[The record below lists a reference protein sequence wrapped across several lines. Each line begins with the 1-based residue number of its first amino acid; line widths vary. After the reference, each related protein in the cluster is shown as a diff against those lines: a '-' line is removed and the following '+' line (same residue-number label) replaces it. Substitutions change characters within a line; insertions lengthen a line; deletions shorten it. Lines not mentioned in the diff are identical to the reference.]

1 MRSAL
6 GVLSL
11 FAFGVLGIGVLTV
24 VDSGSGSRDLVLAE
38 LLGLHDGEG
47 LHFGSL
53 AVGLVFGV
61 VLSALARVSWSEL
74 PHRFVTWLLSHGRIF
89 FRLGLVAV
97 FLGILVF
104 Y

>member
-6 GVLSL
+6 GFLSL
-11 FAFGVLGIGVLTV
+11 LAFGVLCAGVLTV
-24 VDSGSGSRDLVLAE
+24 VGSGSNDAAFAE
-38 LLGLHDGEG
+38 LLGLQNGEG
-47 LHFGSL
+47 LHLGSL
-53 AVGLVFGV
+53 FIGLVLGV

-74 PHRFVTWLLSHGRIF
+74 PRRFVVWLLSHERIF
-89 FRLGLVAV
+89 FRLGLVGV

>member
-6 GVLSL
+6 SFLSL
-11 FAFGVLGIGVLTV
+11 LAFGVLGAGILTV
-24 VDSGSGSRDLVLAE
+24 VGSADGDAAVAE
-38 LLGLHDGEG
+38 LLGLDAGDG

-53 AVGLVFGV
+53 FVGLVLGV

-74 PHRFVTWLLSHGRIF
+74 PRRSVEWLLSHERIF
-89 FRLGLVAV
+89 FRLGLVGV